1 MSAGGAVPGGEPEP
15 AGGERG
21 FWEGG
26 GRYRASDDPVVTL
39 FAAQRVRYLEQ
50 IGALGDVATLLDVGA
65 GNGFSSRSWPARV
78 HVTACDYARG
88 MLAGNPVRDRLVTSA
103 YALPFRDA
111 AFDAVS
117 CWELLHH
124 VDDPV
129 AAVREMLRVARR
141 RVLIF
146 EPNRVNPGHVWLAL
160 TRAEERRCLRFSP
173 RYVRRLVQAAGGR
186 LHVHVRCGLLF
197 PNITP
202 LAVARLLVRLPFRAP
217 LVAISQL
224 VVAER
229 A

>member
-1 MSAGGAVPGGEPEP
+1 MTNAVTAPEPHPGGD
-15 AGGERG
+15 ERG

-39 FAAQRVRYLEQ
+39 FAEQRVRYLET
-50 IGALGDVATLLDVGA
+50 IDVLRDVATLLDVGA

-78 HVTACDYARG
+78 RVVACDYARG
-88 MLAGNPVRDRLVTSA
+88 MLAGNPVPDRLVTSA
-103 YALPFRDA
+103 HALPFRDG

-141 RVLIF
+141 RVVIF
-146 EPNRVNPGHVWLAL
+146 EPNRVNPGHVWLGL
-160 TRAEERRCLRFSP
+160 TRPEERRCLRFSP

-186 LHVHVRCGLLF
+186 LDVHVRCGLLF

-202 LAVARLLVRLPFRAP
+202 LPVARLLARLPFRVP

-224 VVAER
+224 VVAAR